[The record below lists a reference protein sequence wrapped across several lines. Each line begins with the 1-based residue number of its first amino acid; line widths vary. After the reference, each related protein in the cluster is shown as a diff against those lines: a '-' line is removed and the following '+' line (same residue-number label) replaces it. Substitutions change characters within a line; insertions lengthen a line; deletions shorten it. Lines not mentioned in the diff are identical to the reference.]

1 MAVLGAG
8 AFGTALAIQLSRRGA
23 PTFLWGR
30 DATAMANMQ
39 ESRENVRHLRGCAL
53 PAPLV
58 ATAGL
63 DDAVARSG
71 DLLIATPS
79 PALRETCERLAPL
92 IRPEQGVA
100 CACKGLEPGS
110 GRLAHEVVAEV
121 LGARRPV
128 AIISGPTFAREL
140 GLGLPTA
147 VTVASADP
155 AFAERMAAALH
166 GDGFRAY
173 TSSDV
178 TGVEIGGAAKNV
190 IAIAVGIA
198 DGLGL
203 GANTRAALNPGG
215 HTVISGVG
223 GAIGAA
229 PETLMGL
236 AGLGDLVL
244 TCTDDQSRNRRYGL
258 MLGPGQDPGA
268 GPRRHRRRGG
278 RGARGAGSAAP
289 GPAPRRAHAPAGDGL
304 RRAGRRHLAGGGG
317 KPAGAEAAAGGG
329 RITPPQLQPGLGA
342 EPAAD
347 VARMK
352 RSGIRG

>member
-1 MAVLGAG
+1 VLGAG

-23 PTFLWGR
+23 AAFLWGR
-30 DATAMANMQ
+30 DATAMAHIQ
-39 ESRENVRHLRGCAL
+39 EARENARHLRGCAL
-53 PAPLV
+53 PALLT
-58 ATAGL
+58 ATSRL
-63 DDAVARSG
+63 DEAVAASG

-121 LGARRPV
+121 LGAQRSV

-173 TSSDV
+173 TSGDV

-203 GANTRAALNPGG
+203 GANTRAALITRGLNEITRLGA
-215 HTVISGVG
+215 
-223 GAIGAA
+223 AIGAA

-258 MLGPGQDPGA
+258 MLGQGKTAQQ
-268 GPRRHRRRGG
+268 
-278 RGARGAGSAAP
+278 ARTAIDGVVEGVRAAP
-289 GPAPRRAHAPAGDGL
+289 EVL
-304 RRAGRRHLAGGGG
+304 RLAQRHGVAMPLLEMACAVLAGAIL
-317 KPAGAEAAAGGG
+317 PVEAVSLLAQRPSRAEAG
-329 RITPPQLQPGLGA
+329 
-342 EPAAD
+342 
-347 VARMK
+347 
-352 RSGIRG
+352 